1 MSWSPPAT
9 RLQNGEIISY
19 RVVVTR
25 TGSSVKLNT
34 TTESTQY
41 SISNVYPYVTYT
53 VSVSAINSAGEGPPL
68 SINQTTGSEG
78 ITLRY
83 TQILH
88 YNTYIHQSPCNLH
101 TCQPLDKY

>member
-25 TGSSVKLNT
+25 TGSSLELNT

-53 VSVSAINSAGEGPPL
+53 VSVSAVNSAGEGPPL

-83 TQILH
+83 TTQTLH
-88 YNTYIHQSPCNLH
+88 YNIYINLH
-101 TCQPLDKY
+101 AIYCIVFAI